1 MAIIE
6 INSVSKYNIYIL
18 VAMVSK
24 LFSDL
29 ILGLNPLNYKK
40 PATLFK
46 FSPILNNHLIFQ
58 NFLEFLGF
66 FLGGIIILF
75 LSYKLN
81 KSGANEQTLKE
92 ALSKKVKFE
101 IYFKIFLIGTFFSL
115 NLIIRTFLYLNF
127 LNLELWMLEII
138 FISFLSKKI
147 LKLEINRHKTIA
159 MFIVVPLLIME
170 FISNSLPETNHSKND
185 NNHEEYMSD
194 YNIFKGIGKKI
205 NYGFIPI
212 IYGVYILATLLRDYS
227 WVESKYL
234 LDKKS
239 ISLFKILFFTGLI
252 GLLAS
257 IISIFISSYSPC
269 KTFKNVI
276 KVDND
281 YFLDDYN
288 YINLAREIC
297 YLQDYDEAKK
307 TLKLYYD
314 NIFLLIKEYKIY
326 DKQIKKELFLVLP
339 LYLIVNMI
347 KSCSHML
354 MIKYLEG
361 YNILISDNLYFFT
374 NRLIVFIINKA
385 NEEYLTVVQFILMES
400 LEIIYIISNL
410 IYIEIIELKFCN
422 LDYDLKKN
430 IGKRGIMEYINEA
443 ENEEK
448 NSKNRRSYTEIE
460 ISEGYL
466 VKDNDFDN
474 NNNSSCDD
482 SNNN

>member
-6 INSVSKYNIYIL
+6 ISSVSKYNIYII
-18 VAMVSK
+18 VALISK

-29 ILGLNPLNYKK
+29 LIGLNPLNTKK

-46 FSPILNNHLIFQ
+46 FSPLLNNHLIFQ
-58 NFLEFLGF
+58 NFIEFLGF
-66 FLGGIIILF
+66 FLGGILILF
-75 LSYKLN
+75 ITNLLN
-81 KSGANEQTLKE
+81 KPERNSQVPKK
-92 ALSKKVKFE
+92 ALSKKEKNE
-101 IYFKIFLIGTFFSL
+101 IYLNIFLIGAFFSI

-127 LNLELWMLEII
+127 LDLELWMLEII

-147 LKLEINRHKTIA
+147 LKIEINRHKKIA
-159 MFIVVPLLIME
+159 MFIVIPLLIME

-239 ISLFKILFFTGLI
+239 ISLFTILFFTGLI
-252 GLLAS
+252 GLLMS
-257 IISIFISSYSPC
+257 IISFFISSYAPC
-269 KTFKNVI
+269 NTFKNVI
-276 KVDND
+276 KEGNKYVFDNNNNN
-281 YFLDDYN
+281 N
-288 YINLAREIC
+288 YINLDKELC
-297 YLQDYDEAKK
+297 YLQDYDEKEK

-314 NIFLLIKEYKIY
+314 NIFLLIKEYKIF
-326 DKQIKKELFLVLP
+326 DKKIKKELFLVLP
-339 LYLIVNMI
+339 LYLIINMI
-347 KSCSHML
+347 KNCSHMM

-361 YNILISDNLYFFT
+361 YNILISDNLYYFI

-430 IGKRGIMEYINEA
+430 IGKRGVMEYIED
-443 ENEEK
+443 ETECEEK
-448 NSKNRRSYTEIE
+448 KNDNRKSDEMIE

-466 VKDNDFDN
+466 IKDKDFDN
-474 NNNSSCDD
+474 NNNIE
-482 SNNN
+482 

>member
-6 INSVSKYNIYIL
+6 ISSVSKYNIYII
-18 VAMVSK
+18 VALISK

-29 ILGLNPLNYKK
+29 LIGLNPLNTKK

-46 FSPILNNHLIFQ
+46 FSPLLNNHLIFQ
-58 NFLEFLGF
+58 NFIEFLGF
-66 FLGGIIILF
+66 FLGGILILF
-75 LSYKLN
+75 ITNLLN
-81 KSGANEQTLKE
+81 KPERNSQVPKK
-92 ALSKKVKFE
+92 ALSKKEKNE
-101 IYFKIFLIGTFFSL
+101 IYLNIFLIGAFFSI

-127 LNLELWMLEII
+127 LDLELWMLEII

-147 LKLEINRHKTIA
+147 LKIEINRHKKIA
-159 MFIVVPLLIME
+159 MFIVIPLLIME
-170 FISNSLPETNHSKND
+170 FISNSLPETSHSKND

-239 ISLFKILFFTGLI
+239 ISLFTILFFTGLI
-252 GLLAS
+252 GLLMS
-257 IISIFISSYSPC
+257 IISFFISSYAPC
-269 KTFKNVI
+269 NTFKNVI
-276 KVDND
+276 KEGNKYVFDNNNNN
-281 YFLDDYN
+281 N
-288 YINLAREIC
+288 YINLDKELC
-297 YLQDYDEAKK
+297 YLQDYDEKEK

-314 NIFLLIKEYKIY
+314 NIFLLIKEYKIF
-326 DKQIKKELFLVLP
+326 DKKIKKELFLVLP
-339 LYLIVNMI
+339 LYLIINMI
-347 KSCSHML
+347 KNCSHMM

-361 YNILISDNLYFFT
+361 YNILISDNLYYFI

-430 IGKRGIMEYINEA
+430 IGKRGVMEYIED
-443 ENEEK
+443 ETECEEK
-448 NSKNRRSYTEIE
+448 KNDNRKSDEMIE

-466 VKDNDFDN
+466 IKDKDFDN
-474 NNNSSCDD
+474 NNIE
-482 SNNN
+482 

>member
-1 MAIIE
+1 M
-6 INSVSKYNIYIL
+6 
-18 VAMVSK
+18 
-24 LFSDL
+24 
-29 ILGLNPLNYKK
+29 PKK
-40 PATLFK
+40 
-46 FSPILNNHLIFQ
+46 
-58 NFLEFLGF
+58 
-66 FLGGIIILF
+66 
-75 LSYKLN
+75 
-81 KSGANEQTLKE
+81 
-92 ALSKKVKFE
+92 ALSKKEKNE
-101 IYFKIFLIGTFFSL
+101 IYLNIFLIGAFFSI

-127 LNLELWMLEII
+127 LDLELWMLEII

-147 LKLEINRHKTIA
+147 LKIEINRHKKIA
-159 MFIVVPLLIME
+159 MFIVIPLLIME

-239 ISLFKILFFTGLI
+239 ISLFTILFFTGLI
-252 GLLAS
+252 GLLMS
-257 IISIFISSYSPC
+257 IISFFISSYAPC
-269 KTFKNVI
+269 NTFKNVI
-276 KVDND
+276 KEGNKYVFDNNNN
-281 YFLDDYN
+281 N
-288 YINLAREIC
+288 YINLDKELC
-297 YLQDYDEAKK
+297 YLQDYDEKEK

-314 NIFLLIKEYKIY
+314 NIFLLIKEYKIF
-326 DKQIKKELFLVLP
+326 DKKIKKELFLVLP
-339 LYLIVNMI
+339 LYLIINMI
-347 KSCSHML
+347 KNCSHMM

-361 YNILISDNLYFFT
+361 YNILISDNLYYFI

-430 IGKRGIMEYINEA
+430 IGKRGVMEYIED
-443 ENEEK
+443 ETECEEK
-448 NSKNRRSYTEIE
+448 KNDNRKSDEMIE

-466 VKDNDFDN
+466 IKDKDFDN
-474 NNNSSCDD
+474 NNIE
-482 SNNN
+482 